1 MGKLL
6 QFIKRRGILAA
17 MLIGGL
23 YCTGLALWNLGCTA
37 LYHHKAVIL
46 PATVCDV
53 RQRPFES
60 WSEALRYGNLPWDGD
75 IAYKPILAV
84 TMPNGIRIRALTLP
98 DLDNQDYRMGEQV
111 ELITHPYDP
120 NQAHVHKWKFL
131 WGADTML
138 LGLGALL
145 AVPSWFILFPRR
157 KRKGA
162 PAPKRA
168 PREQQRPARQ
178 QQRRPQPA
186 QHEEPFTLAND
197 TPEPRKPRAPRQKKA
212 AYSDAPA
219 KPRAPRK
226 KKETDPN
233 APVKPR
239 KPRKKNSDAN

>member
-6 QFIKRRGILAA
+6 QFIKRRGILIVMLAA
-17 MLIGGL
+17 GL
-23 YCTGLALWNLGCTA
+23 YCTGLALWNLGNT
-37 LYHHKAVIL
+37 LIYKHKAVVL
-46 PATVCDV
+46 TATVLDV

-60 WSEALRYGNLPWDGD
+60 WSEALHYGNLPWEGD
-75 IAYKPILAV
+75 IAYKPILTV
-84 TMPNGIRIRALTLP
+84 TMPNGIRIRALTAP
-98 DLDNQDYRMGEQV
+98 DLDNQDYQLGEQV
-111 ELITHPYDP
+111 ELVTHPYDP

-145 AVPSWFILFPRR
+145 TIPSWLILFPRR
-157 KRKGA
+157 KRQAA
-162 PAPKRA
+162 PTAKRTA
-168 PREQQRPARQ
+168 RP
-178 QQRRPQPA
+178 QQRRQPAA

-212 AYSDAPA
+212 ASGDAPA

-233 APVKPR
+233 APAKPR